1 LPDISFDFAVM
12 EKASGVRAVPLRAGW
27 SDVGTWRAVRET
39 RKPSDENGNLIFSD
53 VPVLAIGVRDSAI
66 VVAPDGVLVL
76 PFRRG
81 TRAQGRGGA
90 APARRKGTPQPGG
103 HGLGPTRPAVIPA
116 IIRYPGK
123 DVRMT
128 GNPSSGLDRLRG
140 NVQLAYRGSR
150 RAVDLMLTALFSR
163 GHVLIEDVPG
173 VGKTTLARALG
184 RSLAL
189 EFRRIQFTSDT
200 LPADVLGISVFQ
212 STTERFEFHA
222 GPIFANIVLADE
234 INRATPKTQSALLEA
249 MNEAAVTVDSQRRA
263 LPDPFM
269 VVATQNPVEY
279 LGTYPLPRVSDGPF
293 LPTTDPR
300 LSGGRGGEETPAA
313 RGTERALAAIPP
325 VLSSEDVRTLQ
336 ADVER
341 VAVSD
346 KLLDYL
352 HALVEATRAT
362 SELRLPVSTRGAQA
376 LFRATQAHA
385 LLQGRDYATPD
396 DAKSVAEPVLAHRIL
411 SVASDGFGAG
421 GREREVIKK
430 ILSTVPVPV

>member
-1 LPDISFDFAVM
+1 
-12 EKASGVRAVPLRAGW
+12 
-27 SDVGTWRAVRET
+27 
-39 RKPSDENGNLIFSD
+39 
-53 VPVLAIGVRDSAI
+53 
-66 VVAPDGVLVL
+66 
-76 PFRRG
+76 
-81 TRAQGRGGA
+81 
-90 APARRKGTPQPGG
+90 
-103 HGLGPTRPAVIPA
+103 
-116 IIRYPGK
+116 
-123 DVRMT
+123 MT

-279 LGTYPLPRVSDGPF
+279 LGTYPLPESQMDRFF
-293 LPTTDPR
+293 LR
-300 LSGGRGGEETPAA
+300 LTLGYPEAEEEKKLLRRG
-313 RGTERALAAIPP
+313 GTERALAAIPP